1 MHTRCLTAVD
11 LAEHVAL
18 QIQFWSLAVKATSDT
33 DLMDISFPSVVQER
47 HARIKYQKMMF
58 LRVTFRAESSKK
70 AAYSSGQ

>member
-18 QIQFWSLAVKATSDT
+18 QIQFWSLAVKATSDP

-47 HARIKYQKMMF
+47 RARIKYQKMMF
-58 LRVTFRAESSKK
+58 LRVTFTAESSKK